1 MLKSVLRYAEYAAFR
16 LVAALVRALPLDAA
30 SDIMGFLWRTI
41 APHTSRQKRALD
53 HIGAAFP
60 HMGLAERRNL
70 SLRMWDNLGRT
81 AAESLCLDRIIADPA
96 RLDNQAQQTV
106 ERMRDD
112 GKGGILVSLHM
123 GNWEIT
129 ILPTLLAGMPI
140 MSAYQRIKNPLV
152 DAYVRRNRSRLYPAG
167 LHAKGARTGRLLY
180 DFVAKGGHV
189 GLLVDHR
196 DVRGVPIRFFGRDAM
211 TSLFPAALALRL
223 GVPLAVGRTVRTK
236 GARFR
241 IEAEVVDFQPSG
253 DDEND
258 AIELTQAYYSIF
270 ETWIRERPEQWMWIH
285 ERWRTR
291 QPADS
296 TDRTQAEPLERA
308 ARSGRS
314 L

>member
-1 MLKSVLRYAEYAAFR
+1 MLKSVILYAEFAALR
-16 LVAALVRALPLDAA
+16 LVAALVRVLPLDTA
-30 SDIMGFLWRTI
+30 SGIMGYLWRTI

-60 HMGLAERRNL
+60 HMGLRERRNL

-81 AAESLCLDRIIADPA
+81 AAESLCLDRIIADPT
-96 RLDNQAQQTV
+96 RLDNQAAKTV
-106 ERMRDD
+106 DLMRDD

-152 DAYVRRNRSRLYPAG
+152 DAYMRRNRSQLYPAG
-167 LHAKGARTGRLLY
+167 LYAKGARTGRLLY

-223 GVPLAVGRTVRTK
+223 GVPLAVGRTVRTQ

-241 IEAEVVDFQPSG
+241 IEAEVVDFQPTG
-253 DDEND
+253 DSEKD
-258 AIELTQAYYSIF
+258 AIALTQAYYSIF
-270 ETWIRERPEQWMWIH
+270 EDWIREKPEQWMWIH
-285 ERWRTR
+285 ERWRVR
-291 QPADS
+291 QGVGD
-296 TDRTQAEPLERA
+296 TDRAQAEPLERT
-308 ARSGRS
+308 ARPGRS